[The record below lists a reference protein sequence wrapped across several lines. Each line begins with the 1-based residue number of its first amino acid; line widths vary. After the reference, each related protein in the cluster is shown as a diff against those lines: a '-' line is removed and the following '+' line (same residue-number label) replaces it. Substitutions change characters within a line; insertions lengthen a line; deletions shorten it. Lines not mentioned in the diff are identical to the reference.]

1 MNRCYQCNG
10 RFGLVRHRHALAL
23 SLQKVRKQIQNRHRA
38 QNISYQRVDRFSCPK
53 AMRLACSRV
62 RRLFGLDALDWSVA
76 SAQPRAGGF
85 AGSARLI
92 WYLLPASIEGD
103 WGFSVTSLPARQNQ
117 EHATSR
123 RSTAL

>member
-38 QNISYQRVDRFSCPK
+38 QNISYQRVDRFSCQK

-76 SAQPRAGGF
+76 SAQPRAGGL
-85 AGSARLI
+85 AGSARLK
-92 WYLLPASIEGD
+92 GD